1 MKKESKVIEIPR
13 TATEQQMEDAL
24 NVWMAEGWLLIQVF
38 DLGNKTYAV
47 LARVTSQ

>member
-13 TATEQQMEDAL
+13 TSTAQQMETAL
-24 NVWMAEGWLLIQVF
+24 NVWMSDGWLLIQVF
-38 DLGNKTYAV
+38 DLGSKTYAV